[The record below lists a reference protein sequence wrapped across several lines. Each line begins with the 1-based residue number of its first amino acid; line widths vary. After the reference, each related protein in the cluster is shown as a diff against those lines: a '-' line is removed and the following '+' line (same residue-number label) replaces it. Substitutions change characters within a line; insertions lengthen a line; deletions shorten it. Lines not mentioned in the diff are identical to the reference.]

1 MAVRDD
7 ALVVPTFEHARAA
20 ADVLAGEGVS
30 AVLLFG
36 SVAAGTAAAGSDI
49 DLVAVFDDIDY
60 AERFPRR
67 WRLEARCAAA
77 AGVPVDVHVTD
88 WPEWRHRTVE
98 VSSSFEASIV
108 RQPSRRT
115 LFRRGPV
122 AAAVDWGKE
131 IGMPASDLDEAAE
144 RLNDVRQALAD
155 MTAACGQRTDEVGV
169 VDGRAEVDG
178 SVREERLRS
187 LCANAS
193 MAIEHALKA
202 WCAANGVA
210 SERTHSVAR
219 LLRQASPLP
228 GDVEDALAAL
238 EANTLRPS
246 REAYDDVSCWRIG
259 GTYPSALPQATLGST
274 ERLAG
279 LLAGAA
285 VASVDAVL
293 GRLLREGLDPSDERF
308 AVCERRLRSAQA
320 VLAAADPVTG
330 EPPHDDASA
339 PPTPQRRAAEAQQES

>member
-7 ALVVPTFEHARAA
+7 ALVVPTVERARAA

-30 AVLLFG
+30 LVLLFG
-36 SVAAGTAAAGSDI
+36 SVAAGTAREGSDI

-60 AERFPRR
+60 AERYPRR
-67 WRLEARCAAA
+67 WRLEASCAAA

-88 WPEWRHRTVE
+88 WPEWRHRTVG
-98 VSSSFEASIV
+98 VSSSFEASV
-108 RQPSRRT
+108 AAQPLGRT

-122 AAAVDWGKE
+122 AATVDWGKE
-131 IGMPASDLDEAAE
+131 IGMPASNLDEAAE
-144 RLNDVRQALAD
+144 RLSDVRQALAD
-155 MTAACGQRTDEVGV
+155 MTAACGQRTGEVGI
-169 VDGRAEVDG
+169 VDGRTEVDG

-202 WCAANGVA
+202 WCAASGVA

-219 LLRQASPLP
+219 LLGQASPLP
-228 GDVEDALAAL
+228 GEVQDALGAL

-274 ERLAG
+274 QRLAG
-279 LLAGAA
+279 LLAAAA
-285 VASVDAVL
+285 VASVGAVL
-293 GRLLREGLDPSDERF
+293 GRLLGEGLDRSDERF

-330 EPPHDDASA
+330 EPRHDDAST
-339 PPTPQRRAAEAQQES
+339 TPQQRAAQAQQGP

>member
-1 MAVRDD
+1 MAVRED
-7 ALVVPTFEHARAA
+7 ALVVPTVGHARAA

-30 AVLLFG
+30 MVLLFG
-36 SVAAGTAAAGSDI
+36 SVAAGTAREGSDI

-60 AERFPRR
+60 AERYPRR

-88 WPEWRHRTVE
+88 WPEWRHRTVG

-108 RQPSRRT
+108 GQPLGRT

-122 AAAVDWGKE
+122 AATVDWGKE
-131 IGMPASDLDEAAE
+131 IGMPASNLDEAAE

-155 MTAACGQRTDEVGV
+155 MTRACRLDDGEVGV
-169 VDGRAEVDG
+169 VGGRIEVDG

-193 MAIEHALKA
+193 MAIENALKA
-202 WCAANGVA
+202 WCAVNGVA
-210 SERTHSVAR
+210 SERTHSVAK

-228 GDVEDALAAL
+228 GEVDDALAAL

-279 LLAGAA
+279 LLAAAA

-293 GRLLREGLDPSDERF
+293 GRLRHEGLDRSDERF

-330 EPPHDDASA
+330 EPPHDDAPATPA
-339 PPTPQRRAAEAQQES
+339 PQQQAAEAQQGS